1 MILCC
6 VCCFSFVVSVFAA
19 FGVRTLQLC
28 SRAIKVFQ
36 MLYMVDSLVVE
47 QRNPYYENTGF
58 GRVTLGFVVL
68 RFLSPVT

>member
-1 MILCC
+1 MDIA
-6 VCCFSFVVSVFAA
+6 SRGSKNEKINNSTIVVI
-19 FGVRTLQLC
+19 
-28 SRAIKVFQ
+28 IKNIQ
-36 MLYMVDSLVVE
+36 KVVE